1 MNQLATN
8 FLARL
13 HPLDPLDRGERKNY
27 RSRMIPQL
35 GIGFEADVN
44 VGMMRK
50 PSYSLLQKSRGFSRK
65 FQVSTSEQ
73 LTDLNYRSG
82 HGPQNIFTF
91 FHFFLARL

>member
-13 HPLDPLDRGERKNY
+13 HPLDRGERKDY
-27 RSRMIPQL
+27 RSRMIPHL

-50 PSYSLLQKSRGFSRK
+50 PSRRIISLAFAPLGC
-65 FQVSTSEQ
+65 VM
-73 LTDLNYRSG
+73 
-82 HGPQNIFTF
+82 
-91 FHFFLARL
+91 FHHVPALPGDRL